1 MTKNILKKYLDFLE
15 DCECLRIATP
25 AKTRLNVKKEIM
37 KLVPEN
43 FRISM
48 MPIFFNHN
56 DAERIGTVIKD
67 SSRNFLIDTPKKVK
81 FSTKH
86 DITVRNEIILFV
98 PFAFLFFF
106 LYLSP

>member
-15 DCECLRIATP
+15 DCECLRLAKP

-43 FRISM
+43 FRISI
-48 MPIFFNHN
+48 MPIFFNHT

-81 FSTKH
+81 FSIAIK
-86 DITVRNEIILFV
+86 IFPYNSGVNSVRIVIVKF
-98 PFAFLFFF
+98 
-106 LYLSP
+106 